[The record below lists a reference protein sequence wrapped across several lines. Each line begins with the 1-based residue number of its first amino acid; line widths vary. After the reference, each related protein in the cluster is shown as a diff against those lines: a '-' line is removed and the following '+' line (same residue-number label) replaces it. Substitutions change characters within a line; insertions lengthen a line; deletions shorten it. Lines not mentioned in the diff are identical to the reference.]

1 MADAT
6 RLIREEYKTT
16 YNSLSLADKMLGS
29 KDVFPPILRKELF
42 GLLRDVSRADYYG
55 KPVEQSAMDVAI
67 KMGRMKVLVARAKR
81 KLKLD
86 TNFISSALSKDIP
99 KADKVRNLEKLLKST
114 YIKDMVDQGMD
125 RNEAI
130 RSFDRLME

>member
-1 MADAT
+1 M
-6 RLIREEYKTT
+6 
-16 YNSLSLADKMLGS
+16 SLADKMLGS

-81 KLKLD
+81 NLKLD

-99 KADKVRNLEKLLKST
+99 RADKVRNLEKLLKST